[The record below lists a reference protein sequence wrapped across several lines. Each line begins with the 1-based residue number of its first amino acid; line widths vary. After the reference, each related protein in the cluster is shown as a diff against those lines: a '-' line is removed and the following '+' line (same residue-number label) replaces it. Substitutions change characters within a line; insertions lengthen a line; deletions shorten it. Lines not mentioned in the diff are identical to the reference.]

1 MDQSQLGNLVLSI
14 GIIIFAAHLFTAM
27 FKKTKVPDVLLL
39 ILIGILIGPN
49 FLDILKPHDFGFA
62 GPILS
67 SIALILM
74 LFEGGNNLSFSNLKD
89 SLKDT
94 IPIAV
99 ISFNLIFISS
109 SFLIFTFVTQDILT
123 AVYAGAILGN
133 ISPAVVVPFLKLL
146 DLSEK
151 TKSLLFVESAIT
163 DVLTIV
169 LALTFIDSFGSGQ
182 ITILGFVG
190 GLLTSLVMA
199 TLLGLGGAILWSIV
213 LEKIRQFPNT
223 MFTTLAF
230 LFILYG
236 LADRLGYSGPIT
248 ILVFGILLAN
258 AKKIPLEIVRRF
270 GSSELSEFNILEK
283 SFFSEIVFIVKTFF
297 FIYLGLSIQFGNFF
311 IIVGSL
317 ILTSAIYACRFIVVR
332 FTLPNSVP
340 LREAVLISSII
351 PKGLAAAVLV
361 ELPLFNTQI
370 PEDTLML
377 FEIIRGLVY
386 SIILFSIIFTA
397 VMVYLTENDL
407 LSLPIRK
414 FFGKFH

>member
-49 FLDILKPHDFGFA
+49 FLNILNPNDFGFA

-74 LFEGGNNLSFSNLKD
+74 LFEGGNQLSLTNLKD
-89 SLKDT
+89 SLKDSV
-94 IPIAV
+94 PITLV
-99 ISFNLIFISS
+99 SFLLIFIISTS
-109 SFLIFTFVTQDILT
+109 LVFIFVTQDILT
-123 AVYAGAILGN
+123 AMYSGAILGN
-133 ISPAVVVPFLKLL
+133 ISPAVVVPFIKLL
-146 DLSEK
+146 ELSEK
-151 TKSLLFVESAIT
+151 TKSLLFIESAMT

-169 LALTFIDSFGSGQ
+169 LALTFLDSFGSGDL
-182 ITILGFVG
+182 TILGLVG
-190 GLLTSLVMA
+190 QLLTSLVMA

-258 AKKIPLEIVRRF
+258 AKKVPLEIVRKF
-270 GSSELSEFNILEK
+270 GSSELSEFSVLEK
-283 SFFSEIVFIVKTFF
+283 SFFSEIIFIVKTFF
-297 FIYLGLSIQFGNFF
+297 FIYLGLSIQFGNFT
-311 IIVGSL
+311 IIVGGL
-317 ILTSAIYACRFIVVR
+317 ILSFAIYGCRFIVVR
-332 FTLPNSVP
+332 LILPNTKTIK
-340 LREAVLISSII
+340 EAVLISSII

-361 ELPLFNTQI
+361 ELPLFNTQFPI
-370 PEDTLML
+370 ETLLL
-377 FEIIRGLVY
+377 FESVRGLVY
-386 SIILFSIIFTA
+386 SVVFFSIILTA
-397 VMVYLTENDL
+397 IMVYLTEKEL

-414 FFGKFH
+414 FFGKFR

>member
-39 ILIGILIGPN
+39 IIIGIFIGPN
-49 FLDILKPHDFGFA
+49 FLNILNPHDFGFA

-74 LFEGGNNLSFSNLKD
+74 LFEGGNQLSLTNLKD
-89 SLKDT
+89 SLKDSV
-94 IPIAV
+94 PITLV
-99 ISFNLIFISS
+99 SFLLIFIISTS
-109 SFLIFTFVTQDILT
+109 LVFIFVTQDILT
-123 AVYAGAILGN
+123 AMYSGAILGN
-133 ISPAVVVPFLKLL
+133 ISPAVVVPFIKLL
-146 DLSEK
+146 ELSEK
-151 TKSLLFVESAIT
+151 TKSLLFIESAMT

-169 LALTFIDSFGSGQ
+169 LALTLLDSFGSGDL
-182 ITILGFVG
+182 TILGLVG
-190 GLLTSLVMA
+190 QLLTSLVMA

-258 AKKIPLEIVRRF
+258 AKKVPLEIVRKF
-270 GSSELSEFNILEK
+270 GSSELSEFSILEK
-283 SFFSEIVFIVKTFF
+283 SFFSEIIFIVKTFF
-297 FIYLGLSIQFGNFF
+297 FIYLGLSIQFGNFT
-311 IIVGSL
+311 IIVGGL
-317 ILTSAIYACRFIVVR
+317 IMSFAIYGCRFIVVR
-332 FTLPNSVP
+332 LILPNTETK
-340 LREAVLISSII
+340 REAVLISSII

-361 ELPLFNTQI
+361 ELPLFNTQFPI
-370 PEDTLML
+370 ETLLL
-377 FEIIRGLVY
+377 FETVRGLVY
-386 SIILFSIIFTA
+386 SVVFFSIILTA
-397 VMVYLTENDL
+397 IMVYLTEKEL

-414 FFGKFH
+414 FFEKFS

>member
-39 ILIGILIGPN
+39 IIIGIFIGPN
-49 FLDILKPHDFGFA
+49 FLNILNPHDFGFA

-74 LFEGGNNLSFSNLKD
+74 LFEGGNQLSLTNLKD
-89 SLKDT
+89 SLKDSV
-94 IPIAV
+94 PITLV
-99 ISFNLIFISS
+99 SFLLIFIISTS
-109 SFLIFTFVTQDILT
+109 LVFIFVTQDILT
-123 AVYAGAILGN
+123 AMYSGAILGN
-133 ISPAVVVPFLKLL
+133 ISPAVVVPFIKLL
-146 DLSEK
+146 ELSEK
-151 TKSLLFVESAIT
+151 TKSLLFIESAMT

-169 LALTFIDSFGSGQ
+169 LALTLLDSFGSGDL
-182 ITILGFVG
+182 TILGLVG
-190 GLLTSLVMA
+190 QLLTSLVMA

-258 AKKIPLEIVRRF
+258 AKKVPLEIVRKF
-270 GSSELSEFNILEK
+270 GSSELSEFSILEK
-283 SFFSEIVFIVKTFF
+283 SFFSEIIFIVKTFF
-297 FIYLGLSIQFGNFF
+297 FIYLGLSIQFGNFT
-311 IIVGSL
+311 IIVGGL
-317 ILTSAIYACRFIVVR
+317 IMSFAIYGCRFIVVR
-332 FTLPNSVP
+332 LILPNTETI
-340 LREAVLISSII
+340 REAVLISSII

-361 ELPLFNTQI
+361 ELPLFNTQFPI
-370 PEDTLML
+370 ETLLL
-377 FEIIRGLVY
+377 FETVRGLVY
-386 SIILFSIIFTA
+386 SVVFFSIILTA
-397 VMVYLTENDL
+397 IMVYLTEKEL

-414 FFGKFH
+414 FFEKFS